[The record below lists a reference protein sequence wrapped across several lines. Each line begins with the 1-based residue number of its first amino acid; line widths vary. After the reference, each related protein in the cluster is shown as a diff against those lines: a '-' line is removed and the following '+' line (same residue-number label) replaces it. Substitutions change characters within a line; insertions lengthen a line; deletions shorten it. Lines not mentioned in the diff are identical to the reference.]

1 MIPTEGFNPARIEE
15 YSRGIEFT
23 LGTSIL
29 KAAVLDRDYRTE
41 AEVQELKT
49 ALTRAMCFAHI
60 HDRKEIENYLLEL
73 SPLER
78 AIRTRLFEQSART
91 GKDLELA
98 EDVADSLLQITD
110 SIKQEVL
117 GLYIS
122 RYVYGQKT
130 VAPRID
136 DSTLTTQAIKKFD
149 EAWRD
154 LPSRLAL
161 VPGKRVLA
169 LLNARLQEMYGISLS
184 PSFIVGRFKG
194 EEVPETIRSLVNE
207 LDNFRRRTP

>member
-1 MIPTEGFNPARIEE
+1 
-15 YSRGIEFT
+15 
-23 LGTSIL
+23 
-29 KAAVLDRDYRTE
+29 
-41 AEVQELKT
+41 
-49 ALTRAMCFAHI
+49 
-60 HDRKEIENYLLEL
+60 
-73 SPLER
+73 
-78 AIRTRLFEQSART
+78 LFEQSTRT

-110 SIKQEVL
+110 SIKNEVL

-122 RYVYGQKT
+122 RYVDSQKAIT
-130 VAPRID
+130 PSID

-161 VPGKRVLA
+161 VPGKRVLS

-184 PSFIVGRFKG
+184 AIFIVGRFKG
-194 EEVPETIRSLVNE
+194 EEVPEAIRSLVNK
-207 LDNFRRRTP
+207 LDDFRRKIP